1 MYRPA
6 ESIRNIDVECF
17 GRKPILGQNTEA
29 QPMMTVMIFHE
40 VKNGENWAEAWRKG
54 RGSRHEL
61 FAKHGIK
68 ARTFKDPK
76 DPDSTGVVLDVPDMA
91 KLQAFLA
98 SDEAKKAMSA
108 DGVKVETMRM
118 LVEFVP

>member
-1 MYRPA
+1 
-6 ESIRNIDVECF
+6 
-17 GRKPILGQNTEA
+17 
-29 QPMMTVMIFHE
+29 MTTVLIFHE
-40 VKNGENWAEAWRKG
+40 VKNGDHWAEAWRKG

-76 DPDSTGVVLDVPDMA
+76 NADSTGVILDVPDIA
-91 KLQAFLA
+91 KLHAFLA
-98 SDEAKKAMSA
+98 SDEAKKAMSE
-108 DGVKVETMRM
+108 DGLKVDTLRL